1 MGGTFEVE
9 VPADIKAGEEKE
21 VPMTF
26 KASGINS
33 KVRFKFKA
41 TGPGD
46 VTFKMTDSLGAPF
59 EFVNEGYW
67 GSAEGFDIPE
77 GYEATTPVT
86 LNFSAA
92 GEYTIVYQLVKAE
105 TDEEISKSESTVTV
119 NA

>member
-1 MGGTFEVE
+1 
-9 VPADIKAGEEKE
+9 
-21 VPMTF
+21 MTF
-26 KASGINS
+26 KASDVNS

-46 VTFKMTDSLGAPF
+46 VTFKMTESLGAPF
-59 EFVNEGYW
+59 EFKKKKPKDIG
-67 GSAEGFDIPE
+67 GPAEGFDIQE

-92 GEYTIVYQLVKAE
+92 GEYETVYQLVKAE

-119 NA
+119 NS